1 MKGTNESIYN
11 LLKVNTELLD
21 MLGKNTPII
30 GNGTSSTLNS
40 IVPSDLVN
48 KKLNTPYITIQ
59 EGNENKSG
67 SHTMNQSFFIRCYN
81 DDSKGYIEINTI
93 LDKIRE
99 ILDGSELTLED
110 RRFLEINFESRLPGL
125 REETMQQKFKEER
138 YRVKVL

>member
-1 MKGTNESIYN
+1 MKGTNQAIYN
-11 LLKVNTELLD
+11 LLKVNEELLA
-21 MLGKNTPII
+21 MLGSNTPII
-30 GNGTSSTLNS
+30 GTGTASTANS

-67 SHTMNQSFFIRCYN
+67 GHTMNQSFFIRCYN
-81 DDSKGYIEINTI
+81 DDSKGYIEINEI

-99 ILDGSELTLED
+99 ILNGSELTLED
-110 RRFLEINFESRLPGL
+110 RRFIEINFESRLPGL